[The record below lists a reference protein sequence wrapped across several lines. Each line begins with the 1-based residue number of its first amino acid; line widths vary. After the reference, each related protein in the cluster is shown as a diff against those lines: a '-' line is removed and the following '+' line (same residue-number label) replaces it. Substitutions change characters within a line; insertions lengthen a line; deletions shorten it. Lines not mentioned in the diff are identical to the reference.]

1 MFTSPSTTTAT
12 TGLTTTPAVK
22 PDRPQARPLTGR
34 KAASTPSIPEATTCK
49 PLSESYEQTVSADNL
64 SSQGTTEARS
74 ATTSM
79 TEAGGRENLAA
90 EAVAANVLS
99 SVLGGAGN
107 SLESPNDNETL
118 SPLLEAEEKDL
129 KERSSAAG
137 NLNLKDNRNSSL
149 DVVSLASTLASDLAH
164 LVESMNLAERPGPP
178 HPATNVNMNRNG
190 RPITAR

>member
-1 MFTSPSTTTAT
+1 
-12 TGLTTTPAVK
+12 
-22 PDRPQARPLTGR
+22 
-34 KAASTPSIPEATTCK
+34 
-49 PLSESYEQTVSADNL
+49 
-64 SSQGTTEARS
+64 
-74 ATTSM
+74 M
-79 TEAGGRENLAA
+79 TEAGGRENHAA
-90 EAVAANVLS
+90 EDVAANVLS
-99 SVLGGAGN
+99 SVLGGAGT

-129 KERSSAAG
+129 KERSSVAG